1 MEDSWIQTLTII
13 GANFVLL
20 MGMLATYITLYL
32 HLDKKLDSNRKETN
46 EKLDLYRR
54 ETNEIL
60 KGIQEEMK
68 DFHNRLVTIEERN
81 KPKIL

>member
-1 MEDSWIQTLTII
+1 MEDGWIQTLTII

-32 HLDKKLDSNRKETN
+32 NLDAKLESNRK
-46 EKLDLYRR
+46 D
-54 ETNEIL
+54 TNEIL
-60 KGIQEEMK
+60 KGIQAEMK
-68 DFHNRLVTIEERN
+68 DFHGRLVSIEERN

>member
-1 MEDSWIQTLTII
+1 MDDGWIQTLTII

-32 HLDKKLDSNRKETN
+32 NLDTKLEANRKETN
-46 EKLDLYRR
+46 EKIESNRK

-60 KGIQEEMK
+60 KGIQAEMK
-68 DFHNRLVTIEERN
+68 DFHGRLLAIEERN
-81 KPKIL
+81 KPRIM